1 MIIRCLVEQNIV
13 ILTKP
18 IQPERMAENPNV
30 FDFALSDED
39 KADIAKLDEGESQ
52 FFNHQSVDAVKWMA
66 GRVLNV

>member
-52 FFNHQSVDAVKWMA
+52 FFFFFIVDAWKRMV